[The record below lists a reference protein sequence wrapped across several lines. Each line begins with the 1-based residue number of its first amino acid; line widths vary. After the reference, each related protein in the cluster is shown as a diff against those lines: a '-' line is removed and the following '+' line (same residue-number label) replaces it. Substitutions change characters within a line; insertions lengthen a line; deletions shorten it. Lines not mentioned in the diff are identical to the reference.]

1 MSLDVVVSPY
11 HLTGREAPAVAA
23 LLLASRA
30 VTFLPAPLAGVE
42 KDEFHRAVSI
52 SPRYL
57 KFMDSLRWT
66 MPLWETGVIA
76 SAHEGHDAGREVR
89 HVCDVLVADDRY
101 ATLRS
106 LTRHDLFE
114 DEKRYLDAVSHD
126 LLRGGPDPGISLPVA
141 GGIDRFGARHA
152 LAVCRSAA
160 TSIAQR
166 AEDRLAKRLF
176 AIAIPSVLQGDAGR
190 IDVIREELAE
200 PLDEL
205 RAAIGEAIREAY
217 RSEPGE
223 ALDREIIADVE
234 FASRAYS
241 TAFEERRAE
250 FTADARDD
258 DVRLVLGTIT
268 LTLAMLPVDAVLRSG
283 LTAMQTLTGTPSRRA
298 KPARGALT
306 GSLPGA
312 LEGEVQSPAALALRD
327 PLAGRSVATL
337 IIKPLG
343 RPHA

>member
-11 HLTGREAPAVAA
+11 HLTTREAPAVAA
-23 LLLASRA
+23 LLLASRV
-30 VTFLPAPLAGVE
+30 VTFLPTPLSGAE
-42 KDEFHRAVSI
+42 KDEFQRAIAI

-66 MPLWETGVIA
+66 MPLWDRGVIA
-76 SAHEGHDAGREVR
+76 SAHRGQDAGREVR

-101 ATLRS
+101 ATLRA

-141 GGIDRFGARHA
+141 GGIDRFGARHT
-152 LAVCRSAA
+152 LAVCRSHA

-166 AEDRLAKRLF
+166 VEDRLARRLL
-176 AIAIPSVLQGDAGR
+176 AIAIPSVLQGDAER
-190 IDVIREELAE
+190 IDLIRDELEE

-205 RAAIGEAIREAY
+205 RAALTNAIAAAY
-217 RSEPGE
+217 RDVEEPV
-223 ALDREIIADVE
+223 DRETIAEVE
-234 FASRAYS
+234 FASRAYT

-250 FTADARDD
+250 FVADAKDD
-258 DVRLVLGTIT
+258 PVRLVLGTIT
-268 LTLAMLPVDAVLRSG
+268 LTLALLPVDAVLRSG
-283 LTAMQTLTGTPSRRA
+283 LTAMQTLTGPSKRGRTRA
-298 KPARGALT
+298 AIE
-306 GSLPGA
+306 GS
-312 LEGEVQSPAALALRD
+312 VQAPALAVRD
-327 PLAGRSVATL
+327 PLAGRSVAAL